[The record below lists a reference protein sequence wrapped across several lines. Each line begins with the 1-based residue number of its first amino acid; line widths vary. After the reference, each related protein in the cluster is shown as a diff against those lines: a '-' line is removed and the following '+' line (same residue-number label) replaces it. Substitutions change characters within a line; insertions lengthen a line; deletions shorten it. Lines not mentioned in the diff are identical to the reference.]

1 MASDFQPL
9 NVQPGGEME
18 VAGSAVEGRAA
29 EAPYGYHMPRL
40 VADPTLGEGAT
51 PGFPAR
57 PLVSLANG
65 QDGKIRGG
73 DTPLP
78 RIPESLV
85 RGVVGSWGRDRR
97 VRGRD
102 AEPRFIRRE
111 RPSRIPE
118 SLLYPRCP
126 LCDTPLKRL
135 QKMWCSASC
144 RVTASRARRD
154 LDRYWET
161 ASCASTGSTYPAG
174 PAN

>member
-1 MASDFQPL
+1 
-9 NVQPGGEME
+9 ME

-40 VADPTLGEGAT
+40 VADPTLGEIHP
-51 PGFPAR
+51 PGFDPRRA
-57 PLVSLANG
+57 VSLANG
-65 QDGKIRGG
+65 HDPE
-73 DTPLP
+73 TPLP